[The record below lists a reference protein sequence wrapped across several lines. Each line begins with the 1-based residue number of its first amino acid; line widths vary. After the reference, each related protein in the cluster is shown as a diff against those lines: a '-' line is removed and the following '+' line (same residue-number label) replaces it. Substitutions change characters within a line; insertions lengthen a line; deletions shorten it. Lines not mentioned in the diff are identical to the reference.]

1 MSDERFI
8 LEISQPTGWDVLC
21 YFTDIE
27 TAATYCRLYARSEK
41 TTARIREIQ
50 DLVDDHNVAYEAFYD
65 RSQDPDAQ
73 DWDNGS
79 WDVDREDFDISW
91 QEYGF

>member
-8 LEISQPTGWDVLC
+8 LEINQPMGWVVLC
-21 YFTDIE
+21 YFNDLDI
-27 TAATYCRLYARSEK
+27 AVAYCRLYAMSEK
-41 TTARIREIQ
+41 TTARLRE
-50 DLVDDHNVAYEAFYD
+50 DDHNVVYEVFYD

-73 DWDNGS
+73 DWDNGN

-91 QEYGF
+91 QECGF